1 MAVKILFLCTHNAC
15 RSQLAEAIARQRHG
29 DRWQVASAGSEPAG
43 RVHPL
48 TGPHLARHGYD
59 CRGLASKGLDGV
71 RDFAPDAVI
80 TVCDQAAGEACP
92 LWLGAAARGHWGL
105 PDPSRMTGSAA
116 EVARAFDTVIALLEQ
131 RLDALAARH
140 PATLDRGGL
149 AAALDQIA
157 NTPGADH

>member
-29 DRWQVASAGSEPAG
+29 HRWQVASAGSEPAG

-48 TGPHLARHGYD
+48 TLRHLARPGYD
-59 CRGLASKGLDGV
+59 CRGLASKGIEAV
-71 RDFAPDAVI
+71 RDFDPDAVI

-92 LWLGAAARGHWGL
+92 LWLGATARGHWGL
-105 PDPSRMTGSAA
+105 PDPSRMTGSEA
-116 EVARAFDTVIALLEQ
+116 EVARAFDRVIALLEQ
-131 RLDALAARH
+131 RLEALAARD
-140 PATLDRGGL
+140 PETLDRDGL

-157 NTPGADH
+157 KTPGADH